1 MKKTLPKGDTHR
13 AMTLQGLRAGPMTSM
28 EMTERWSFGAR
39 YAVDMQREG
48 LVESVGDEYRITE
61 AGRAACPFRNPLA
74 ATAAAPE
81 TFIMPKGETKLTRQQ
96 VLAAI
101 VAAGPAGMSRAAL
114 IEKFAHLVSVQ
125 SIEMHM
131 SALYRQKPPVVF
143 KPKPGVLVAVEFMT
157 YAPAAEP
164 AVNDPLP
171 VAADDDLNNWV
182 PEPLATD
189 IEGVS
194 LAVDHHDAAELTTA
208 DLARQMAL
216 IDGLGASVPAP
227 AVVEDFYI
235 DDPDQT
241 EFAIYSSGG
250 MDIMSGETII
260 TLKKPVLAKLRAF
273 LGLFAE
279 AA

>member
-1 MKKTLPKGDTHR
+1 MKTTLPKGDANRVT
-13 AMTLQGLRAGPMTSM
+13 TLLGLRAGPMTSM
-28 EMTERWSFGAR
+28 EMTERWSFGTR
-39 YAVDMQREG
+39 FAVEMQRDG
-48 LVESVGDEYRITE
+48 LVEVIGNEYRLTA

-125 SIEMHM
+125 AIEMHM
-131 SALYRQKPPVVF
+131 SALYRQQPPVVF
-143 KPKPGVLVAVEFMT
+143 KPKAGVMVALEFKT
-157 YAPAAEP
+157 DAPAVEP

-171 VAADDDLNNWV
+171 VAADDDLNKWV

-189 IEGVS
+189 IDGIS
-194 LAVDHHDAAELTTA
+194 LAVDHHDAADLSTA
-208 DLARQMAL
+208 DLAKQMAQ
-216 IDGLGASVPAP
+216 IAGLNTTPRYAVAFPGDFHSSVDEAVAQAVRDYESASLAQAVIIACTPLGRIEVRPVFVP
-227 AVVEDFYI
+227 
-235 DDPDQT
+235 
-241 EFAIYSSGG
+241 
-250 MDIMSGETII
+250 
-260 TLKKPVLAKLRAF
+260 
-273 LGLFAE
+273 E